1 MAGMRIAAIVAA
13 LALGALPAGCTYDY
27 LQHTDRVGYSA
38 GNAVRANLAMETINP
53 WKRDMYDMRGL
64 GKNGVVVPQTT
75 SASGTSKSATT
86 SSSTPTIG
94 SP

>member
-27 LQHTDRVGYSA
+27 LQHTDQVGYSA

-64 GKNGVVVPQTT
+64 GKNGVVVPQTAST
-75 SASGTSKSATT
+75 SGGASSTTTT
-86 SSSTPTIG
+86 SSTAATGAP
-94 SP
+94 